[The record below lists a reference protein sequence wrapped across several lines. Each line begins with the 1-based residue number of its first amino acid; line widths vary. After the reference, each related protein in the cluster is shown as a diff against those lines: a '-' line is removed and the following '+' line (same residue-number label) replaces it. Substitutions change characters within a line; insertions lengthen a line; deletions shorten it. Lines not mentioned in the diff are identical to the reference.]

1 MLSERFEN
9 TKPITFIIV
18 LLALLIG
25 DGLYLYL
32 YDRVPT
38 IFGEGV
44 LFSDWLITLVLLSL
58 SLFFLHQ
65 IDRWN
70 ELTETKNCYS
80 IAFFSIFMVLF
91 PYLFSQTQVV
101 AANLFIIAAIWRA
114 LTLKTGEGIAQKLF
128 DTSLLIVCAGLL
140 HPWALVFL
148 LNIWISL
155 LFYGAQKR
163 RFWFIP
169 LLAILI
175 IALLLGAVLLLL
187 ALPFPFD
194 NYYSTLLIDMSNLL
208 VLHSYPLPTLVSL
221 ISLMLLLVVSLIVY
235 YFRSK
240 YHSISSLVVVQF
252 LWVSILVVFLSKE
265 IIYCFAPIAIL
276 FALYVEKIWVWWL
289 KETILWVL
297 LALPAIVLGL
307 HFITKS

>member
-18 LLALLIG
+18 LIALLIG

-32 YDRVPT
+32 YDNVP
-38 IFGEGV
+38 
-44 LFSDWLITLVLLSL
+44 ITLGVGLPFTDWIITFVLLCL
-58 SLFFLHQ
+58 SLLFLHQ

-80 IAFFSIFMVLF
+80 IAFFSIFIVLF
-91 PYLFSQTQVV
+91 PSLFHQMQVV
-101 AANLFIIAAIWRA
+101 GANLFIIAAIWRA

-169 LLAILI
+169 ILAILI
-175 IALLLGAVLLLL
+175 IAILLGAVLLLL
-187 ALPFPFD
+187 ALPFPYY
-194 NYYSTLLIDMSNLL
+194 NYYSTFVLDISRLLTLP
-208 VLHSYPLPTLVSL
+208 SYSLPFLVSL
-221 ISLMLLLVVSLIVY
+221 ISFGLLLVVSLAVY

-252 LWVSILVVFLSKE
+252 LWVSVIVVFFSKE

-276 FALYVEKIWVWWL
+276 FALYAEKIRIWWL

-297 LALPAIVLGL
+297 LALPAVVLGL